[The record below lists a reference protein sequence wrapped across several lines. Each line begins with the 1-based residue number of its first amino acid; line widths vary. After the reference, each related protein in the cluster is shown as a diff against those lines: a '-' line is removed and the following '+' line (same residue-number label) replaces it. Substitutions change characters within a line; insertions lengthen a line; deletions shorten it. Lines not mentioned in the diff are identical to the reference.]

1 MTASEL
7 AGWLWQLMLH
17 AAVAGLVLSAWQ
29 RRLRLQSGRSRRWLL
44 ALLLLLPPITALV
57 FLVAAVGIPLG
68 GIVFLEG
75 AFDHEYRK
83 LEREVEALREEV
95 RRMRDAGPSEPGSS

>member
-1 MTASEL
+1 M
-7 AGWLWQLMLH
+7 
-17 AAVAGLVLSAWQ
+17 AGLRSITLREGRVRVAIGSVVFLLSLFLMRQVLVET
-29 RRLRLQSGRSRRWLL
+29 GLL
-44 ALLLLLPPITALV
+44 TPTAALV

-75 AFDHEYRK
+75 AFDREHRR

-95 RRMRDAGPSEPGSS
+95 RRLRGPSAPF

>member
-1 MTASEL
+1 M
-7 AGWLWQLMLH
+7 
-17 AAVAGLVLSAWQ
+17 AGLPSI
-29 RRLRLQSGRSRRWLL
+29 SRREIRVRVVIGSVVFLL
-44 ALLLLLPPITALV
+44 SLYLMRQVLVETGLLSPMAALV

-83 LEREVEALREEV
+83 LDKEVRALREEV
-95 RRMRDAGPSEPGSS
+95 RQLRDGTSEPDPS